1 MAGKPPRRGGVLLT
15 AEGSRGII
23 ARPFRGPCMTVNRS
37 MLVQEV
43 RSEELRLPYSAGEC
57 FERLSRERGVFFLD
71 SGAGFGRLGRFS
83 FLGAAPFLTLTARH
97 GTVRIVRNGQERT
110 RRGDPLGA
118 LRRVLAEFA
127 TEREELPAPF
137 ATGGV
142 GFLSYD
148 LKNTIERLPSG
159 ARRDMDVPE
168 LHFAFYD
175 AVIAFDHEEERV
187 YLSSSG
193 QGMSRRTRKRRG
205 LEASSRLLAL
215 LDGPPVSMPR
225 TEERSGF
232 HGTVESNF
240 TRRDYVRTLARTK
253 EYIAAGDIFQANISQ
268 RFHARWKGRDAE
280 LYGALREANPA
291 PFAAYLGFP
300 DGTVLSSSPER
311 FLKLSGRH
319 VETRPIKGTR
329 RRTGESEPDRRAAR
343 DLLASEKDNAELAM
357 IVDLERNDLGRVCEY
372 GSVRVTEPRVLE
384 TYPTVFHLAATVEGE
399 LYPGRDLVDLVRAT
413 FPGGSITGAPKI
425 RAMQI
430 IDELEPTARNL
441 YTGSIGYVDFGGD
454 ADFNIAIR
462 TMVKT
467 GEDVYFQAGGGIVA
481 DSDPE
486 AEYEETV
493 DKARA
498 LMRALGAGEWTGGR

>member
-1 MAGKPPRRGGVLLT
+1 LT
-15 AEGSRGII
+15 ATGSRGII
-23 ARPFRGPCMTVNRS
+23 GRLSRGPCMTVNRS
-37 MLVQEV
+37 TALEVV
-43 RSEELRLPYSAGEC
+43 RSEEIRLPFSAGEC
-57 FERLSRERGVFFLD
+57 FERLSHDPGVFFLD
-71 SGAGFGRLGRFS
+71 SGPGFGRLGRFS
-83 FLGAAPFLTLTARH
+83 FLGVAPFLTLTARQ
-97 GTVRIVRNGQERT
+97 GIVHLRRNGRERT
-110 RRGDPLGA
+110 RRTDPLGA
-118 LRRVLAEFA
+118 LRKVLTEFA
-127 TEREELPAPF
+127 TERGEFPAPF

-148 LKNTIERLPSG
+148 LKNSIERLPSA
-159 ARRDMDVPE
+159 ARRDIDVPE
-168 LHFAFYD
+168 LHFAFYTS
-175 AVIAFDHEEERV
+175 VLAFDHEEERV
-187 YLSSSG
+187 YLTSSG
-193 QGMSRRTRKRRG
+193 QGMSRKTRKRRG
-205 LEASSRLLAL
+205 LDASSRLLRRL
-215 LDGPPVSMPR
+215 EGPPVSTPI
-225 TEERSGF
+225 TEYESGF
-232 HGTVESNF
+232 YGTVESNF

-268 RFHARWKGRDAE
+268 RFHARWKGTDAE
-280 LYGALREANPA
+280 LYRALREANPA
-291 PFAAYLGFP
+291 PFAACLHYP

-329 RRTGESEPDRRAAR
+329 RRTGEAEPDCRAAAE
-343 DLLASEKDNAELAM
+343 LLASEKDNAELAM

-384 TYPTVFHLAATVEGE
+384 TYPTVFHLAATVDGE
-399 LYPGRDLVDLVRAT
+399 LHCGHDLVDLVRAT

-441 YTGSIGYVDFGGD
+441 YTGSIGYIDFGGD

-498 LMRALGAGEWTGGR
+498 LMQALGAGEWTGGR

>member
-1 MAGKPPRRGGVLLT
+1 
-15 AEGSRGII
+15 
-23 ARPFRGPCMTVNRS
+23 MTVNRS
-37 MLVQEV
+37 TALEMVH
-43 RSEELRLPYSAGEC
+43 SEEIRLPFSAGEC
-57 FERLSRERGVFFLD
+57 FERLSHDPGVFFLD

-83 FLGAAPFLTLTARH
+83 FLGAAPFLTLTARS
-97 GTVRIVRNGQERT
+97 GIVYLTRNGRERT

-118 LRRVLAEFA
+118 LRTVLTEFA
-127 TEREELPAPF
+127 TEREELPVPF

-148 LKNTIERLPSG
+148 LKNCIERLPSG
-159 ARRDMDVPE
+159 ARRDIDVPE
-168 LHFAFYD
+168 LHFAFYA
-175 AVIAFDHEEERV
+175 AVLAFDHEEDRV
-187 YLSSSG
+187 YLTSAG

-205 LEASSRLLAL
+205 LDASSRLLAL
-215 LDGPPVSMPR
+215 LNGPPVSTPM
-225 TEERSGF
+225 TEDGSGF
-232 HGTVESNF
+232 HGTIESNF

-268 RFHARWKGRDAE
+268 RFHARWKGTDVE
-280 LYGALREANPA
+280 LYRALREVNPA
-291 PFAAYLGFP
+291 PFAACLGFP

-329 RRTGESEPDRRAAR
+329 RRTGEREPDRRAAAE
-343 DLLASEKDNAELAM
+343 LLASEKDNAELAM

-372 GSVRVTEPRVLE
+372 GSVRVREPRVLE
-384 TYPTVFHLAATVEGE
+384 TYPTVFHLVATVDGE
-399 LYPGRDLVDLVRAT
+399 LHPGHDLVDLVRAT

-498 LMRALGAGEWTGGR
+498 LMQALGAPEWK